1 MDTNKEML
9 TVLVVEPAKEP
20 YVKEIGAELDD
31 LQREVGGYIEAVSY
45 YYGEPVAIICDETGK
60 MRGKEPN
67 RALRDRN
74 GPVYDVVCGT
84 FLVVGI
90 GEEDFSSLESPYI
103 ETFKEH
109 FRLRTTRSL
118 GGSEVPG
125 FADKL
130 MEVAAAA
137 EAEVAN
143 SEESEEREER
153 EEVET

>member
-20 YVKEIGAELDD
+20 YVKEVGAELDD

-74 GPVYDVVCGT
+74 GHVYDVVCGR

-90 GEEDFSSLESPYI
+90 GEEDFSSLDSRLI
-103 ETFKEH
+103 EKFTEH
-109 FRLRTTRSL
+109 FRLSHRLPPEVL
-118 GGSEVPG
+118 GFG
-125 FADKL
+125 DKL
-130 MEVAAAA
+130 AALAAAA
-137 EAEVAN
+137 EAEAAN
-143 SEESEEREER
+143 SEEREGI